1 MAPGP
6 RDQDQPIMGRESLF
20 RKKLNQLRTD
30 GHLNQ
35 LPTSDSARRTREIE
49 KSNYLDNLHNTLATN
64 SDPVEMDRLTLLDG
78 LTELYNNKSIV
89 RVLKDELKRSRRY
102 KYATT
107 VLLLRVDGF
116 HEIQGKFGHL
126 ASNSVLKG
134 TANFLMSIIRD
145 VDIPG
150 RYDGETFVVVCPQ
163 TDLAGASVLAER
175 IRAKIYT
182 ERISDV
188 GQNWT
193 VTVSQ
198 GLAAYPVSGQ
208 KEDELFRSALNALND
223 AQRRGGNTYSFSEAE
238 QP

>member
-6 RDQDQPIMGRESLF
+6 RDQDQPVMGRESLF

-30 GHLNQ
+30 GHLNA
-35 LPTSDSARRTREIE
+35 LPNSDSARRTRELE
-49 KSNYLDNLHNTLATN
+49 KSNYLETLNHTLVN
-64 SDPVEMDRLTLLDG
+64 QDPVEMDRLTLLDG
-78 LTELYNNKSIV
+78 LTELYNHKSIV
-89 RVLKDELKRSRRY
+89 RILKDELKRSRRY

-116 HEIQGKFGHL
+116 HEINGKFGHL
-126 ASNSVLKG
+126 ASNGVLKG
-134 TANFLMSIIRD
+134 TANFLMSTIRD

-175 IRAKIYT
+175 VRSRIFT
-182 ERISDV
+182 ERISDI
-188 GQNWT
+188 GQNWS

-198 GLAAYPVSGQ
+198 GLAAFPVSGT
-208 KEDELFRSALNALND
+208 KEDELFRSAFNALTD
-223 AQRRGGNTYSFSEAE
+223 AQRRGGNTYSLSEAE
-238 QP
+238 QA